1 MLAQFFSTRGF
12 APTDEPLPKRLNLGL
27 PAPRSLGMPVAF
39 LDQALSQL
47 STYANTFCKVAVGSE
62 VVHVLHVD
70 DQLKVTVL
78 IIADGDVTDTSVIRY
93 RRTLARQLAAV
104 QSLLN
109 ADDCTMQGFVVS
121 PSGGKLLT
129 EPNAKDVKA
138 LSEAHGLV
146 GGSKLEFLRSLVVS
160 TPSPRAEQIRGMV
173 AAAPQL
179 DAVRLRVDG
188 TLVFGILEGFQEA
201 ESATTITIQRPAP
214 AASSPVRALERVA
227 TRTTVCALQIENA
240 TGGVVGMPMALAS
253 GALGWTPLARVNAMQ
268 RPGAAVNAVAS
279 VDVPPL
285 TRVVFRGENEAVLTL
300 TLNDVAEL
308 RLAGQLRAASSGALG
323 VDSRKDV
330 FDSVG
335 SLVGTAV
342 ASGLRSG
349 VVNALPGIP
358 GGGITALL
366 FGEAKQ

>member
-12 APTDEPLPKRLNLGL
+12 APSDEPLPKRLNLGL
-27 PAPRSLGMPVAF
+27 PAPRSLGVPVAF

-47 STYANTFCKVAVGSE
+47 STCAGTYCKVAVGSE
-62 VVHVLHVD
+62 VVHVVHVD
-70 DQLKVTVL
+70 DQLKVTLLV
-78 IIADGDVTDTSVIRY
+78 IADGDVTDTSVQRY
-93 RRTLARQLAAV
+93 RRTLARQHAAM
-104 QSLLN
+104 QAMLN
-109 ADDCTMQGFVVS
+109 ADDCTVQGFVVS
-121 PSGGKLLT
+121 PSGAKLLT
-129 EPNAKDVKA
+129 SPASPADVKSLA
-138 LSEAHGLV
+138 EAHGLV
-146 GGSKLEFLRSLVVS
+146 GGSKLEFLRSLVAGTS
-160 TPSPRAEQIRGMV
+160 SPRAEQIRGIV
-173 AAAPQL
+173 AAAPQF

-214 AASSPVRALERVA
+214 AASVRALERVA
-227 TRTTVCALQIENA
+227 TRATVCALKVENA

-253 GALGWTPLARVNAMQ
+253 GALGWTPLARVYAVQ

-323 VDSRKDV
+323 ADSRKDV
-330 FDSVG
+330 FDTVG

-366 FGEAKQ
+366 FGNKQ